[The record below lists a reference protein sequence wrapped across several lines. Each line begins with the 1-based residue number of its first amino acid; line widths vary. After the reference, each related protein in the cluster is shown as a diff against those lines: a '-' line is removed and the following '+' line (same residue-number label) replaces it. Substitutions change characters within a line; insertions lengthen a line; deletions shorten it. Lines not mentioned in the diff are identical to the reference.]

1 MIGGASA
8 GGSIAGGSGGGET
21 LQGGGGGGGGG
32 DEAPGMGRFERSPC
46 LGWFT
51 LPAFLLVSLAFFF
64 LASLAPVPVV
74 ASACISVLNSY
85 VSFIFT

>member
-1 MIGGASA
+1 
-8 GGSIAGGSGGGET
+8 
-21 LQGGGGGGGGG
+21 
-32 DEAPGMGRFERSPC
+32 MGRFERSPC

-85 VSFIFT
+85 ASFILI